1 MSASREGADEGSDGG
16 GRPPFVR
23 IPGDPA
29 ASLLLLCDHASNRIP
44 DGLGNLG
51 LPASE
56 FERHIAY
63 DPGAAAVTR
72 ALAARLS
79 APAILSTFSRLVIDP
94 NRGRDDPTLVMKLS
108 DGAVVPGNRHVG
120 DSERRR
126 RIVNFYEPYHA
137 AIDAAVDERLAAG
150 IVPALVSIHSFTPAW
165 RGQIRP
171 WQVGIL
177 WDRDP
182 RLAVPLVAALRA
194 DGALTVGDNEPYS
207 GALRNDTMY
216 RHGTRRGLAHA
227 LVELRQD
234 LIADEAGV
242 QGWAE
247 RLATILRD
255 LNRREEIHEVR
266 RYGSRSEPS
275 DPMYSSES

>member
-1 MSASREGADEGSDGG
+1 MSEFREGADKDSDGG
-16 GRPPFVR
+16 GQPPFVR

-29 ASLLLLCDHASNRIP
+29 ASLLLLCDHASNRVP
-44 DGLGNLG
+44 DRMGNLG

-72 ALAARLS
+72 ALAERLS
-79 APAILSTFSRLVIDP
+79 APAIMSTFSRLVIDP

-108 DGAVVPGNRHVG
+108 DGAVVPGNRRV
-120 DSERRR
+120 DADERGR
-126 RIVNFYEPYHA
+126 RIASFYEPYHS
-137 AIDAAVDERLAAG
+137 AIDAEIEERLAAG

-165 RGQIRP
+165 RGQVRP

-177 WDRDP
+177 WDSDP
-182 RLAVPLVAALRA
+182 RLAEPLVAALRA
-194 DGALTVGDNEPYS
+194 DSALTVGDNEPYS

-216 RHGTRRGLAHA
+216 RHGTQRGLAHA

-234 LIADEAGV
+234 LIADDAGV
-242 QGWAE
+242 QSWAKH
-247 RLATILRD
+247 LAVILRD
-255 LNRREEIHEVR
+255 LNRREEIHEIR
-266 RYGSRSEPS
+266 RYGSRTEPAE
-275 DPMYSSES
+275 PMCSAGS